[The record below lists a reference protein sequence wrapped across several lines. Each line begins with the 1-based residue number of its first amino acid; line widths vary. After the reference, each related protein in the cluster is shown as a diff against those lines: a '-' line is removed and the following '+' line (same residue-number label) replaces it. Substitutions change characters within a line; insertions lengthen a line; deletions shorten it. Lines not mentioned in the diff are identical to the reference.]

1 MNHSTDN
8 KMESILIPKDLRIGQ
23 ALIVSLLKSKH
34 IEQTMNDKD
43 QVVYTVTGT
52 DPFYIQDK
60 YLKKL
65 LTLPPEETKDGE

>member
-23 ALIVSLLKSKH
+23 ALIVALSKSKH
-34 IEQTMNDKD
+34 IEQSMND
-43 QVVYTVTGT
+43 QGQIVYTVTGT

-65 LTLPPEETKDGE
+65 LTLPPEKESE